1 MLLALILLA
10 AAADA
15 ATTLAPAPGV
25 PPAAGV
31 ELSTP
36 GFRFYRIDDR
46 AFYYPADYTLVTW
59 PLPGLDR
66 TDEAEIV
73 TKDHASDSWEKS
85 LTFAAPVEKTDAAR
99 RVRFALAPGSWD
111 LAILAPGF
119 APAFLANV
127 RPEGE
132 TRTLPPAKLARAA
145 RLKAR
150 ILAARSGKTPE
161 KWSAHVRHVGGAG
174 GEGEETRFFATRPIA
189 SGGAALD
196 FSSLPPGVWELDVVV
211 PGTGRRGT
219 LVSAPKP
226 GSVAD
231 LGDFYVSQAGR
242 LRVTL
247 AFPTEVPAQTFVVRV
262 ARQALDP
269 DQQEI
274 PVEKKTVAPQA
285 ETHVDFENIE
295 PGLVVVRGE
304 SASGEIERTE
314 RTEVRSSETAEVRL
328 TFVPVTL
335 HGRVRRGDVGVP
347 DATIRAAVGMMGKNP
362 TATSDELG
370 DYSLRFWAAGND
382 VFLTTTVSGSDL
394 PFDETVPLEPGA
406 MEVEHDVLLPAG
418 EIRGVVRDAETG
430 APIRGASVHFSNTVP
445 RETKNRAVRFKS
457 GVDTDAD
464 GRFSL
469 TNLSGDPIDVEV
481 KSDGYSPAK
490 FPNVVPTP
498 DAAELDI
505 RMEKGVRLVGT
516 VTDPAGSPAAG
527 ATVGI
532 DPDAEGYF
540 FTQTTST
547 TAAGEFEFRNMGP
560 GPHLLGILQCG
571 FTLVLRA
578 VYFDPPAAGT
588 PEPRVDVSLSPELAP
603 ITVHIEDETGRPY
616 VGESVWLSVNG
627 LVLPLSDF
635 SRAAGRCGQTPT
647 TDADGNMTLR
657 GLPRGRLSSLDFD
670 THRPVS
676 SFANDGTQSVWTIR
690 TPRGNN
696 PRDATAS
703 PAR

>member
-1 MLLALILLA
+1 MLLALLLLSG
-10 AAADA
+10 AADA
-15 ATTLAPAPGV
+15 ATTLAPAPGA

-36 GFRFYRIDDR
+36 GFRFYRIGDR
-46 AFYYPADYTLVTW
+46 TFYYPADDTLMTW

-66 TDEAEIV
+66 ADEAEV
-73 TKDHASDSWEKS
+73 VAKDHASDSWERS
-85 LTFAAPVEKTDAAR
+85 RTFAAPVESAEALRT
-99 RVRFALAPGSWD
+99 VRFALAPGAWD
-111 LAILAPGF
+111 LAILIPGRT
-119 APAFLANV
+119 PAFLANV
-127 RPEGE
+127 RPDGE
-132 TRTLPPAKLARAA
+132 PRTLPPAKLGRSA

-161 KWSAHVRHVGGAG
+161 KWSARVRRVDPDEDPDEA
-174 GEGEETRFFATRPIA
+174 RFFATRAIA

-196 FSSLPPGVWELDVVV
+196 FSSLPPGSWDLDVVV

-219 LVSAPKP
+219 LVSAPKA

-231 LGDFYVSQAGR
+231 LGDFYISEAGR

-247 AFPTEVPAQTFVVRV
+247 AFPSEVPAETFVVRV
-262 ARQALDP
+262 ARQASDP
-269 DQQEI
+269 DPQEI
-274 PVEKKTVAPQA
+274 PVEKKTVAAQA
-285 ETHVDFENIE
+285 ETHVAFENVE
-295 PGLVVVRGE
+295 PGLVIVRGE
-304 SASGEIERTE
+304 SASGEIERSD
-314 RTEVRSSETAEVRL
+314 RTEVRSAETAEVRL

-335 HGRVRRGDVGVP
+335 YGRVRRGDAGVP
-347 DATIRAAVGMMGKNP
+347 DATVRAAVGMMGKNP
-362 TATSDELG
+362 AATSDELG

-394 PFDETVPLEPGA
+394 PFDESVPLEPGA
-406 MEVEHDVLLPAG
+406 TEVQHDVQLPAG
-418 EIRGVVRDAETG
+418 EIRGVVRDASTG

-445 RETKNRAVRFKS
+445 RDGRNPAVRFKS

-469 TNLSGDPIDVEV
+469 TNLSSDPIDVEV
-481 KSDGYSPAK
+481 KNDGYSPAK
-490 FPNVVPTP
+490 YPNVVPMP

-505 RMEKGVRLVGT
+505 RMEKGVHLVGT
-516 VTDPAGSPAAG
+516 VTDPAGSPVAG

-547 TAAGEFEFRNMGP
+547 TAAGEFEFRNLGP
-560 GPHLLGILQCG
+560 GAHLLGVLQCG

-578 VYFDPPAAGT
+578 VSLDPPTGDA
-588 PEPRVDVSLSPELAP
+588 PEPRLDVQLSPELSP
-603 ITVHIEDETGRPY
+603 VTLHVEDEAGRPY
-616 VGESVWLSVNG
+616 VGVSTWLAVDG
-627 LVLPLSDF
+627 VVLPLSDF
-635 SRAAGRCGQTPT
+635 DRAARRCGQTPM
-647 TDADGNMTLR
+647 TDAEGNQILR
-657 GLPRGRLSSLDFD
+657 GLPRGTLSSLDFD
-670 THRPVS
+670 THQPVS
-676 SFANDGTQSVWTIR
+676 SFANDGTQTLWTIR